1 MNLTI
6 HRDSKEIGGSCIE
19 FISGD
24 SRILLDFGMP
34 IVDSERNPFNLN
46 NFKKSSFEELLSQKV
61 LPDLKGIYRDD
72 TPMYEAILFS
82 HPHQDHYG
90 LLSFVNPK
98 IPIYLSQ
105 GCKELI
111 EISHFFGQTEGKLIN
126 YKVIEMWKKFEI
138 GSFSVTPYLVDHSG
152 FDAVSYLIEADGKR
166 LFYSS
171 DFRGHGRK
179 NILFDLMIAN
189 PLKDIDYLLL
199 EGSMIGRDSATVETE
214 EDIEN
219 KFVEQFKGSDD
230 LFFIACSSQN
240 IDRIVSVFRA
250 CVRSKRIFVIDP
262 YTAMV
267 LDRLKKVS
275 SGFPQFDWG
284 ENMRIFF
291 VPNSYTQKMAK
302 DGILFKFKSA
312 KIAYD
317 EMQKIRNKLVIKDT
331 FKLRNIFSKRKELSN
346 TKLIYS
352 MWDGYLTD
360 VEHFW
365 NKNNVPIIKIH
376 CSGHAYISE
385 LKEFVKAIN
394 PKVIIPNDTFYP
406 EKFNSLFENRIMML
420 KDGQSM
426 KL

>member
-6 HRDSKEIGGSCIE
+6 HRGSKEIGGSCIE
-19 FISGD
+19 LISGG
-24 SRILLDFGMP
+24 SRILLDFGIP
-34 IVDSERNPFNLN
+34 LVDSDRNPFDSDSL
-46 NFKKSSFEELLSQKV
+46 KKSSFEELISQKV
-61 LPDLKGIYRDD
+61 LPDLEGIYRGVA
-72 TPMYEAILFS
+72 PQYEAILFS

-98 IPIYLSQ
+98 IPVYLSK

-111 EISHFFGQTEGKLIN
+111 EVSHFFGQNDVVLIN
-126 YKVIEMWKKFEI
+126 YKVIEMWNKFEI
-138 GSFSVTPYLVDHSG
+138 GSFSITPYLVDHSG

-166 LFYSS
+166 LFYSG

-179 NILFDLMIAN
+179 SILFDNMITN

-199 EGSMIGRDSATVETE
+199 EGSMIGRDSVKVETE

-240 IDRIVSVFRA
+240 IDRLVSIFRA

-275 SGFPQFDWG
+275 SGLPQFDWG
-284 ENMRIFF
+284 ENIRIFF
-291 VPNSYTQKMAK
+291 APNSYTQKMAE

-317 EMQKIRNKLVIKDT
+317 EMQQSRNRLVVKDT
-331 FKLRNIFSKRKELSN
+331 FKLRTIFANRKELSN

-352 MWDGYLTD
+352 MWDGYLSD
-360 VEHFW
+360 VEQFW
-365 NKNNVPIIKIH
+365 DKNNVPIIKIH

-385 LKEFVKAIN
+385 LQAFVKAIN
-394 PKVIIPNDTFYP
+394 PKVIIPNHTFYP
-406 EKFNSLFENRIMML
+406 ERFASLFDKRVMML
-420 KDGQSM
+420 RDGQSVD
-426 KL
+426 L